1 MPRYVYL
8 CDSCEE
14 VFEQTHSMKVKL
26 EDCHL
31 CGSQDCLKR
40 LPSSVRFINY
50 KNPDKAN
57 VGSVVKQHIQEA
69 KEDIKQEKR
78 EMGRE
83 WES

>member
-14 VFEQTHSMKVKL
+14 VFEQVHSIKVKL

-31 CGSQDCLKR
+31 CDTQDSLKR
-40 LPSSVRFINY
+40 LPNSVRFINY
-50 KNPDKAN
+50 KNSDKAE

-69 KEDIKQEKR
+69 KEDIKQEKKD
-78 EMGRE
+78 MGRGR
-83 WES
+83 ES

>member
-14 VFEQTHSMKVKL
+14 VFEQFHSIRVKL

-31 CGSQDCLKR
+31 CGSQDSLKR

-50 KNPDKAN
+50 KNSDKTKI
-57 VGSVVKQHIQEA
+57 GSVVKQHIQEA
-69 KEDIKQEKR
+69 REDIKQEKKDM
-78 EMGRE
+78 EKE